1 MIVRLATRNLKEVRR
16 EFALIDKN
24 RVDMAEKAAMDV
36 AKDRLMVLKNEMR
49 AGAPGGR
56 KMAGL
61 SNIGQMVV
69 SSKGLK
75 KRGRG
80 APLHTLAKWVYV
92 NKFRTNVGNVEINVG
107 FVHKGGSGSNA
118 YINVAAIH
126 QAGQTRHVSEKKRRY
141 FAVVGKTLPER
152 SKFRKFFFIRKAT
165 TTFKTPARPI
175 IDPFWAAHGAGIE
188 RDIKSKYKQLMMS
201 RK

>member
-1 MIVRLATRNLKEVRR
+1 MIIRLAARNLKEVQR

-36 AKDRLMVLKNEMR
+36 AKDRLLVLKREMR

-56 KMAGL
+56 KMAEL

-69 SSKGLK
+69 TKEGLK

-80 APLHTLAKWVYV
+80 GPLHTLAKWVNV
-92 NKFRTNVGNVEINVG
+92 NKYRAGESLEIDVG
-107 FVHKGGSGSNA
+107 FVHKGGYGSNV
-118 YINVAAIH
+118 YINLAKIH
-126 QAGQTRHVSEKKRRY
+126 QAGQSRHVSEKKRRF
-141 FAVVGKTLPER
+141 FAVMGKTLPER
-152 SKFRKFFFIRKAT
+152 SKFRKFFFIRKST
-165 TTFKTPARPI
+165 STFKTPARPI

-188 RDIKSKYKQLMMS
+188 RDIKAKYRELMK

>member
-16 EFALIDKN
+16 EFALIDKH

-36 AKDRLMVLKNEMR
+36 AKDRLMVLKREMR

-80 APLHTLAKWVYV
+80 APLHTLAKYVYV
-92 NKFRTNVGNVEINVG
+92 NKFRTGNSLEIDVG

-152 SKFRKFFFIRKAT
+152 SKFRKFFFIRKST

-175 IDPFWAAHGAGIE
+175 IDPFWEAHRGAME
-188 RDIKSKYKQLMMS
+188 RDIKSRYRDLM
-201 RK
+201 RKG